1 MMLSKYPVIKKI
13 VFLLVIVVCNE
24 GFGQI
29 NHPRISPKTTLI
41 QSVGLTEVTITY
53 SRPSARGR
61 KVFDGIVPF
70 GRIWR
75 LGANE
80 STHISFQDSVSVLGN
95 TLPPRTYAL
104 YAIPEKNKWVVIFHK
119 NLNLWGDGRDL
130 YDSQEDALRISVAA
144 HPFTEYTE
152 TFTIEMN
159 SLTHD
164 KGDLEIYWENTGV
177 SIPLVWDVQKKMI
190 EEIQEQILVNPTAQT
205 FYEAARYYQEADILP
220 EEALIYLDKSEEI
233 GGEKYFISRIRSL
246 VQAKLNNYTKA
257 ILEAERSLSMAQSLG
272 KDEFVRM
279 NAENIAKWSAMK

>member
-1 MMLSKYPVIKKI
+1 MMLNKYPVIKKI
-13 VFLLVIVVCNE
+13 VFLFVIVFCNE

-29 NHPRISPKTTLI
+29 NHPRISPKTTLV
-41 QSVGLTEVTITY
+41 QSVGLTEVIIAY

-80 STHISFQDSVSVLGN
+80 STLISFRDSVSVLGN

-104 YAIPEKNKWVVIFHK
+104 FAIPEEDKWIIIFHK

-130 YDSQEDALRISVAA
+130 YDSQEDALRIIVASR
-144 HPFTEYTE
+144 FYREFTE

-159 SLTHD
+159 SLTHES
-164 KGDLEIYWENTGV
+164 GVLEIYWENTGV
-177 SIPLVWDVQKKMI
+177 SIPLFWNVEQKMI
-190 EEIQEQILVNPTAQT
+190 DEIQEQIVVNPTAQT
-205 FYEAARYYQEADILP
+205 FYEAARYYQEAEIFP
-220 EEALIYLDKSEEI
+220 EKALIYLDKSEEI
-233 GGEKYFISRIRSL
+233 GGAKYYISRIRSL

-279 NAENIAKWSAMK
+279 NAENIAKWSALK